1 MSAVLA
7 AVAPTPSQARAKGLT
22 DLKLKGL
29 KPQDKAYKATDRDG
43 MYAVVSP
50 AGTISFRFDYRIGGR
65 RETLTL
71 GRYDPAAPS
80 KATRELDA
88 LDYGMGLS
96 LAEAR
101 LLLTRARRSVE
112 KGESPSR
119 VKAEKRT
126 EAAQALT
133 FGAWAE
139 RYFEFKADPKSGAE
153 QLADSTLAMR
163 KSTFKRALEQPFGK
177 LMLDEITP
185 NRLAALCDDIKA
197 KRGPAVAVHAR
208 EITLMVYRYA
218 QRKGVDIPNPAERV
232 QASTI
237 ATFQPR
243 DRALTPAELR
253 QFLTN
258 LDHVPTTPTLRLAL
272 RFVLLTGVRKSEFI
286 DATWSEVD
294 FESETWTIPASR
306 MKAGKPHAV
315 YLSDQALDILTTLR
329 SCFSAS
335 LYLHPGRYDTDLPIS
350 DATLNRVI
358 DATVKRIQLEDP
370 EFLPFTV
377 HDLRRT
383 FSTSLNKAK
392 FDERWIEMSL
402 AHAPVNRIAATY
414 NVAKYAAERRIMLQC
429 WADMVDCWVRGESAR
444 EVIGDAKRKSAE
456 VLDLDMAEDL

>member
-7 AVAPTPSQARAKGLT
+7 PVTPISSPARAKGLT
-22 DLKLKGL
+22 DIRLKSL
-29 KPQDKAYKATDRDG
+29 KPRDKAYKVSDRDG
-43 MYAVVSP
+43 LYVVVSP
-50 AGTISFRFDYRIGGR
+50 AGTVAFRYDYRLGGR

-71 GRYDPAAPS
+71 GRYDSAAPM
-80 KATRELDA
+80 KATRELED
-88 LDYGMGLS
+88 LEYGIGLS

-119 VKAEKRT
+119 AKAEKRS

-139 RYFEFKADPKSGAE
+139 RYFQFKADPKSGAE

-163 KSTFKRALEQPFGK
+163 RSTYKRALEQPFGK
-177 LMLDEITP
+177 LMLEEITP
-185 NRLAALCDDIKA
+185 NRLATLCDDVKA

-208 EITLMVYRYA
+208 EITLMVFRHA
-218 QRKGVDIPNPAERV
+218 QRKGVDIANPAERV
-232 QASTI
+232 QASAI

-243 DRALTPAELR
+243 DRALSPAELR
-253 QFLTN
+253 QFLSA
-258 LDHVPTTPTLRLAL
+258 LEQVATTPTLRLAL

-286 DATWSEVD
+286 DATWDEVD
-294 FESETWTIPASR
+294 FDSETWTIPAAR
-306 MKAGKPHAV
+306 MKAGKSHVV

-335 LYLHPGRYDTDLPIS
+335 RFLHPGRYDSDLPIS

-358 DATVKRIQLEDP
+358 DAAVKRIQQDDAS
-370 EFLPFTV
+370 FQPFTV

-383 FSTSLNKAK
+383 FSTSLNRAK
-392 FDERWIEMSL
+392 FDERYIEMAL
-402 AHAPVNRIAATY
+402 AHSPANRIAATY
-414 NVAKYAAERRIMLQC
+414 NVAKYAAERRIMMQC
-429 WADMVDCWVRGESAR
+429 WADMVDAWARGESAR
-444 EVIGDAKRKSAE
+444 ELIGEAKRKAAE